1 MTRPTF
7 DAAVVAL
14 RDALK
19 AAIDDPTFDRNDLS
33 EVWRHYQ
40 GLQTITERIPGAL
53 RASSTPLTL
62 VLWTSVLSAVSFMVT
77 SLLDPWTTSLSPP
90 LDRT

>member
-40 GLQTITERIPGAL
+40 GLQTITVSQGAL